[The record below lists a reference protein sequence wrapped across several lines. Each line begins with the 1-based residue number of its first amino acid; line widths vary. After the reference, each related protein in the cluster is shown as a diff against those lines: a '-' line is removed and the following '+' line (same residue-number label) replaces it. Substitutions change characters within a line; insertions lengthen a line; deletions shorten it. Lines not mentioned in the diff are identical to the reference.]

1 MIQIFLQLQKLKALI
16 RIVFTLLFVL
26 GCAYAGFAQNDSL
39 NQQKPILQVPA
50 ATDSARPAPPVKKAP
65 AVVKRVAA
73 DSVKKPVVIS
83 EQAVVATDSTSLI
96 AVKDTLPKFSPKDAY
111 GSFASNYIAAHPWF
125 ATGSNTVSMPSQRYA
140 PAVKDGLFYIICGLL
155 FFLGIL
161 RVGFPKYFDD
171 VFGLFWRS
179 PFRQKQTRDQLQ
191 QAGMT
196 TLLFNIFF
204 VCSAALFSYLLV
216 LYLKGQVAQPWLLYL
231 ICFLT
236 IAFLYTGKYFILKI
250 TGWMFGEEDAA
261 NGYIFIVFLINKV
274 LAVLLIPI
282 ILILAFSSPELQQ
295 IAFTVSIVLVI
306 FLLIYRF
313 ILSFTSLRNE
323 LKISGLHLFL
333 YVCGFEIIP
342 VLVIY
347 KSLLH
352 LFERSL

>member
-1 MIQIFLQLQKLKALI
+1 MIQIFLQLLKLKALT
-16 RIVFTLLFVL
+16 RIVLILLFVL
-26 GCAYAGFAQNDSL
+26 GSAYAGFAQDDSL
-39 NQQKPILQVPA
+39 TQRTTVPDTPITKPA
-50 ATDSARPAPPVKKAP
+50 ADTVRRPAPAK
-65 AVVKRVAA
+65 
-73 DSVKKPVVIS
+73 KKPVIPP
-83 EQAVVATDSTSLI
+83 ATI
-96 AVKDTLPKFSPKDAY
+96 VDTLKPALQVDSATTTIVQDTLLPKPSQKDAY
-111 GSFASNYIAAHPWF
+111 GSFVSNYIIAHPWL
-125 ATGSNTVSMPSQRYA
+125 ASGSNTVSMPSQRYS

-161 RVGFPKYFDD
+161 RVGFPKYFED

-179 PFRQKQTRDQLQ
+179 PFRQKQIRDQLQ

-216 LYLKGQVAQPWLLYL
+216 LYLKGQVAQPWLLFL
-231 ICFLT
+231 ACFLL
-236 IAFLYTGKYFILKI
+236 IALLYTGKYFILKI

-282 ILILAFSSPELQQ
+282 ILILAFSSPGLKQ

-306 FLLIYRF
+306 FLLVYRF
-313 ILSFTSLRNE
+313 ILSFTSLRND